1 MNRVS
6 CNTQSTSCSRA
17 FLGTFP
23 KQNCLFFPC
32 GHAGVQTYFFAFY
45 LQQCFLF
52 CLALRMQRKNGW
64 TFFDLHL
71 AWTALEINFE
81 RFSLHMF
88 WTTHPFVEHILH
100 EINMPLSLFF
110 PRKGSWTRG
119 LQTIQDNI
127 QMKRRLRCARTIE
140 HTISQNYWHFL
151 LAKNM
156 CLNELQYMW
165 TFLDGSNLF
174 CLWHWYVFSLSC
186 YCQGT

>member
-1 MNRVS
+1 MWACWCPNV
-6 CNTQSTSCSRA
+6 
-17 FLGTFP
+17 
-23 KQNCLFFPC
+23 FF
-32 GHAGVQTYFFAFY
+32 
-45 LQQCFLF
+45 CFLF
-52 CLALRMQRKNGW
+52 AAMLFVLPSTAHAKKKWMDLFWLALGMDSFGNQFW
-64 TFFDLHL
+64 TFFKAPVLDNTLLLNTFCMKLICHY
-71 AWTALEINFE
+71 
-81 RFSLHMF
+81 HC
-88 WTTHPFVEHILH
+88 
-100 EINMPLSLFF
+100 FF
-110 PRKGSWTRG
+110 PRKGSWTRC